1 MRNRSQSP
9 KKQQQKMTI
18 DYTEVPMGAT
28 ETDSTPSNDGVFPS
42 SFRKQE
48 SVKTLFPW
56 MRSYMFRRRL
66 SFAAVGAAFIV
77 VGSAVTFVMMKRH
90 DNVPNLGEFRA
101 VHYNTFSF

>member
-1 MRNRSQSP
+1 
-9 KKQQQKMTI
+9 MTI

-101 VHYNTFSF
+101 VNYNTFERVVLVSVRCEMLHFD